1 MGPTVSWVRY
11 GRDAEEALRAAIT
24 EAKAGEPLAPV
35 TVVVPSNHVGVGT
48 RRLLASGVLGP
59 VCERGVGL
67 AAVTFVTPYRLAEL
81 LGASTLAQQARRP
94 VSTPVIAAALRAVLT
109 TEPGLFAPVADHP
122 ATETALVGA
131 YRELRDLTD
140 DALAALASAS
150 ARTADV
156 VRIHQATRARLQP
169 RWYDEE
175 DLMVAAA
182 DTVAAAKAVLGAVI
196 VYLPQRLSRHAA
208 LLLGATTNAT
218 VLAALTGDERADAE
232 VRRSVARLVQPAGE
246 AGAAAGAGAGATSIQ
261 MPVPAVDSMA
271 VVSREATRVV
281 TTSDADEEV
290 RAAVRA
296 VVDAARQGVSLDR
309 MAILHASPEPYARLV
324 HEHLS
329 GAGIPANGA
338 AVMPVAARVAG
349 RALLGLLALPEGDF
363 RRQDVFTWLATA
375 PIRHD
380 GHRAAVNGWLRLSRQ
395 AGVVAGRD
403 EWDRLL
409 ATLAADLDEEAELAA
424 KDPDQ
429 PDWRPD
435 RDRALAEQARQLRR
449 FVLDL
454 IDDLAGAASQP
465 RPWEKQAEWARAHLV
480 QLLGVSQDTDGD
492 AWPIPERKAYQQVE
506 RVLDR
511 LAGLGE
517 IEGPVSLETFTRT
530 LKLELDADLGRVG
543 RLGEGVLV
551 GSVGMG
557 IGLDLDLVVIL
568 GLSEGSFPARVHE
581 DSLLPDD
588 QRATT
593 ADLPTRAEQVN
604 RQHRQLIATLAGA
617 KRHLLCVPRGD
628 LRRSSQRVPSR
639 WVLQIAST
647 LAGERWWSDD
657 LLAANLDN
665 GWASH
670 IASFDGALRQLAFPA
685 TEQEHRLRSLL
696 AGDGHPT
703 DPVARQGTAVVA
715 ARRSRLF
722 SRFDGNLA
730 GLEIPSPADRLT
742 SATRMERWATCP
754 FSYFLGEVL
763 GVDAVDNP
771 EEEMQISP
779 SDQGL
784 LIHDAL
790 ERFVLEILDDPPAPD
805 QPWTDE
811 DEARMIAIGE
821 AVCDQYEARG
831 LTGRPIFWQ
840 RDRRRIL
847 RDLVLFL
854 HHDSSY
860 RVAYSTTPV
869 AAELAFGIRDAA
881 LGPVPLGL
889 PDGRAVRFRGK
900 ADRVDIAADGTL
912 HVVDY
917 KTGGSTK
924 YKDLS
929 ELTPDQ
935 QGRRLQL
942 AVYGEAA
949 RLHQHRPDAPVQSEY
964 WFVSTRGRFERK
976 GYPVTAPVLAR
987 VCTTLATVVQGVEA
1001 GVFPNYPTA
1010 NRSTFPWV
1018 ECEYCDPD
1026 HLGVTELRRRW
1037 ERKRSDPALAPYADL
1052 LDG

>member
-1 MGPTVSWVRY
+1 
-11 GRDAEEALRAAIT
+11 
-24 EAKAGEPLAPV
+24 
-35 TVVVPSNHVGVGT
+35 
-48 RRLLASGVLGP
+48 
-59 VCERGVGL
+59 
-67 AAVTFVTPYRLAEL
+67 
-81 LGASTLAQQARRP
+81 
-94 VSTPVIAAALRAVLT
+94 
-109 TEPGLFAPVADHP
+109 
-122 ATETALVGA
+122 
-131 YRELRDLTD
+131 
-140 DALAALASAS
+140 
-150 ARTADV
+150 
-156 VRIHQATRARLQP
+156 
-169 RWYDEE
+169 
-175 DLMVAAA
+175 
-182 DTVAAAKAVLGAVI
+182 
-196 VYLPQRLSRHAA
+196 
-208 LLLGATTNAT
+208 
-218 VLAALTGDERADAE
+218 
-232 VRRSVARLVQPAGE
+232 
-246 AGAAAGAGAGATSIQ
+246 
-261 MPVPAVDSMA
+261 
-271 VVSREATRVV
+271 
-281 TTSDADEEV
+281 
-290 RAAVRA
+290 
-296 VVDAARQGVSLDR
+296 
-309 MAILHASPEPYARLV
+309 
-324 HEHLS
+324 
-329 GAGIPANGA
+329 
-338 AVMPVAARVAG
+338 
-349 RALLGLLALPEGDF
+349 LLALPEGDF

-380 GHRAAVNGWLRLSRQ
+380 GHRAAVNGWLRLSRR

-403 EWDRLL
+403 QWDRLL
-409 ATLAADLDEEAELAA
+409 ATLATDLDEEADLAA

-435 RDRALAEQARQLRR
+435 RERALADQARQLRR
-449 FVLDL
+449 FVVDL

-465 RPWEKQAEWARAHLV
+465 RPWAEQAGWARAHL
-480 QLLGVSQDTDGD
+480 QHLLGPSQDVDGD
-492 AWPIPERKAYQQVE
+492 AWPAPERKAYQQVE
-506 RVLDR
+506 RALDR

-517 IEGPVSLETFTRT
+517 IEGPVTLDTFTRT
-530 LKLELDADLGRVG
+530 LRLELDADLGRVG

-604 RQHRQLIATLAGA
+604 RQHRQLIAALAGA
-617 KRHLLCVPRGD
+617 RRHLLCVPRGD
-628 LRRSSQRVPSR
+628 LRRSSERVPSR

-657 LLAANLDN
+657 LLDADLDN

-670 IASFDGALRQLAFPA
+670 IASFDGALRHLIFPA
-685 TEQEHRLRSLL
+685 TEQEHRLRAMLS
-696 AGDGHPT
+696 GDGHPT

-730 GLEIPSPADRLT
+730 GLEIPSPVDRLT

-754 FSYFLGEVL
+754 FSYFVGEVL
-763 GVDAVDNP
+763 GVDAVENP
-771 EEEMQISP
+771 EEELQISP

-790 ERFVLEILDDPPAPD
+790 ERFVLEVLDDPPDPD
-805 QPWTDE
+805 QPWTED
-811 DEARMIAIGE
+811 DEARMVAIGE

-840 RDRRRIL
+840 RDRRRII

-854 HHDSSY
+854 QYDSRYRVSY
-860 RVAYSTTPV
+860 RTTPV
-869 AAELAFGIRDAA
+869 AAELAFGIRGAA
-881 LGPVPLGL
+881 LGPVPLCL

-917 KTGGSTK
+917 KTGRSTS

-949 RLHQHRPDAPVQSEY
+949 RLHQHRPDAQVQSEY
-964 WFVSTRGRFERK
+964 WFVSTKGKFERK

-1010 NRSTFPWV
+1010 KSTTPWV
-1018 ECEYCDPD
+1018 ECDYCDPD
-1026 HLGVTELRRRW
+1026 NLGVTELRRRW
-1037 ERKRSDPALAPYADL
+1037 ERKQSDPALAPYAEL